1 MPVAHQKHLYKVLDN
16 RLDLRMVEPRHLDD
30 LGQQD
35 DNHFEHL
42 LFTTYTFVNQEH
54 QQVVLDPNL
63 LVICYFGPVSGKK
76 LF

>member
-16 RLDLRMVEPRHLDD
+16 RLDLRVVEPRHLYD

-35 DNHFEHL
+35 DDHFEHL
-42 LFTTYTFVNQEH
+42 LFTAYAFVKQEH
-54 QQVVLDPNL
+54 QQVVLNSNL
-63 LVICYFGPVSGKK
+63 LVIRYFWPVSGKK